1 MADEVRVSDNPSQ
14 LQYELF
20 VAEQPAGLIR
30 YRRLPDALA
39 LVHTEVDPQ
48 FEGQGLGARLIQGAL
63 ADIRARG
70 LHVVPICPFVR
81 AYLDRHPGDR
91 DLIAVDT
98 EPPD

>member
-20 VAEQPAGLIR
+20 VAGQPAGSIR

-39 LVHTEVDPQ
+39 LVHTEVEPR
-48 FEGQGLGARLIQGAL
+48 FEGQGLGARLVEGAL
-63 ADIRARG
+63 ADIRERG

-81 AYLDRHPGDR
+81 AYLDRHPDDR
-91 DLIAVDT
+91 DLIAADRGL
-98 EPPD
+98 PD